1 MKRAYAVLTACLL
14 AISAIFL
21 LFAESRADFEAIQV
35 VVVKPGDTLWSIA
48 VRCAPEEDPRRTIA
62 AVQALNDLDTLR
74 IMPGQELLVPCRSR

>member
-1 MKRAYAVLTACLL
+1 MKRAYAVLTACFL
-14 AISAIFL
+14 ALSAIFL
-21 LFAESRADFEAIQV
+21 LFGESHADYETTQV

-62 AVQALNDLDTLR
+62 AVQAINGLDTLR